1 MDINDIFNTA
11 KKDPE
16 LFSTLDIKVLLDSA
30 ESERNDYL
38 ENNTSET
45 IMQCVFENICELG
58 FSKEITQNL
67 CNKLIDY
74 RFVDEIHEL
83 FKGRQVRWIRRGAD
97 KLTTGGIVVDIKFLK
112 DGIQVLVKNN
122 MNRFIQYR
130 FDECL
135 SFQKLSNEEQLL
147 LMAYGELQK

>member
-1 MDINDIFNTA
+1 MNVDEIFEAA
-11 KKDPE
+11 KKDPT
-16 LFSTLDIKVLLDSA
+16 LFSTLDIEAILDSV
-30 ESERNDYL
+30 ENEKNDYL
-38 ENNTSET
+38 ENKTMDDITKE
-45 IMQCVFENICELG
+45 VFENICELAL
-58 FSKEITQNL
+58 SKETIKDL
-67 CNKLIDY
+67 CDKLIGY

-83 FKGRQVRWIRRGAD
+83 FRGRHVRWIRRDTD

-112 DGIQVLVKNN
+112 DGIQVLTKNN

-147 LMAYGELQK
+147 LMAYEELNK